1 MSFRNYYFLNLTMNI
16 MIPFDVSMIE
26 GVYNGMIE
34 FFKPFLKISSFPIFT
49 NFFNASQ
56 HHKCHKE
63 IRSNYC
69 YLNAW

>member
-1 MSFRNYYFLNLTMNI
+1 MNI
-16 MIPFDVSMIE
+16 MIPFDVSMIK
-26 GVYNGMIE
+26 GVYQWYVE

-63 IRSNYC
+63 IRSNY
-69 YLNAW
+69 